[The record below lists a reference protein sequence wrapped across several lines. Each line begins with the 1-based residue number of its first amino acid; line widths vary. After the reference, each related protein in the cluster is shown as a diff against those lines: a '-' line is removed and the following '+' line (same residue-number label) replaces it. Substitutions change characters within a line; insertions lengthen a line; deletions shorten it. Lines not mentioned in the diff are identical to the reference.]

1 MAEITRRDLFKF
13 GGIAAAGVA
22 GASMLGGCSPQQ
34 ATPVA
39 ATGEAATG
47 DASLPAFFQKPEP
60 ITDIAETKDYDVVVI
75 GAGAAGV
82 PAAISAFQEGARVA
96 LLQKE
101 ATAISQGN
109 TCDSILFDET
119 APGGVEAVVSLINS
133 DCCHRSDR
141 EQVRL
146 WAYNSGEALK
156 WLWEIGE
163 KAGAQMVDSTAKW
176 TAAIK
181 QVNGYDISYFAFD
194 FGPKPY
200 NTGDGMRDIANWA
213 EQQGVEI
220 FYETPALQLV
230 QDESGAVTGVI
241 AESSDGNILFNAAKG
256 VIVATGDYENDDE
269 MMAYYEP
276 AMSNIYRKEQKKTGD
291 GQKMM
296 VWAGARMEDACG
308 SKVLHDF
315 DAGPGSMADFA
326 FLAVKN
332 DGTRFCDEGRC
343 PMSVMGNFLGSEED
357 QGWYTQVFDSN
368 YMTDTQGWPGAALP
382 PEAMA
387 SYMPEESGEKT
398 GVYESL
404 INTYKADTIEE
415 LGEKLGLSDVATFV
429 KTVERYNEL
438 VEKGIDEDMGKEAKW
453 LTAIK
458 EPPFYGI
465 HRHIGLSTIIHGVN
479 VNADMQVLN
488 ADGEPIE
495 GLYAIGNCAGNFFG
509 SPDYPMTVPGLSL
522 GRCHTQGYVVGK
534 AVASK

>member
-22 GASMLGGCSPQQ
+22 GASMLGGCSSQQ

-39 ATGEAATG
+39 TTGEAATG

-181 QVNGYDISYFAFD
+181 QVNGYDVSYFAFD

-213 EQQGVEI
+213 EQQGMEI

-241 AESSDGNILFNAAKG
+241 AEGSDGNILFNAAKG

>member
-34 ATPVA
+34 TTPVA
-39 ATGEAATG
+39 TTGEAATG

-141 EQVRL
+141 DQVRL

-181 QVNGYDISYFAFD
+181 QVNGYDVSYFAFD

-213 EQQGVEI
+213 EQQGMEI

>member
-34 ATPVA
+34 TTPVA
-39 ATGEAATG
+39 TTGEAATG

-181 QVNGYDISYFAFD
+181 QVNGYDVSYFAFD

-213 EQQGVEI
+213 EQQGMEI

>member
-1 MAEITRRDLFKF
+1 
-13 GGIAAAGVA
+13 
-22 GASMLGGCSPQQ
+22 
-34 ATPVA
+34 
-39 ATGEAATG
+39 
-47 DASLPAFFQKPEP
+47 
-60 ITDIAETKDYDVVVI
+60 
-75 GAGAAGV
+75 
-82 PAAISAFQEGARVA
+82 
-96 LLQKE
+96 
-101 ATAISQGN
+101 
-109 TCDSILFDET
+109 
-119 APGGVEAVVSLINS
+119 
-133 DCCHRSDR
+133 
-141 EQVRL
+141 
-146 WAYNSGEALK
+146 
-156 WLWEIGE
+156 
-163 KAGAQMVDSTAKW
+163 MVDSTAKW

-181 QVNGYDISYFAFD
+181 QVNGYDVSYFAFD

-213 EQQGVEI
+213 EQQGMEI

-241 AESSDGNILFNAAKG
+241 AEGSDGNILFNAAKG